1 MAKYAI
7 LQTFY
12 ASDKWRKF
20 RLALIFERSK
30 GKVGVICPKCNKLI
44 ARPID
49 IHAHHCNI
57 ELTPENV
64 GDYSISMNPFNI
76 ELICRWCHDKEHH
89 RFGYKPAKK
98 VYIVYG
104 SPMSGKKTFVQEN
117 MERGDIV
124 VDMDRLY
131 EAVSMQPYY
140 DKPDNLL
147 TNVIGIRTLLLDNIR
162 TRYGKWFNAWIIGG
176 YADKF
181 KRERLAEDI
190 GAELVYC
197 EATKEECYMRLE
209 ADEDR
214 QYRVT
219 EWKKYIDEWFE
230 KYS

>member
-12 ASDKWRKF
+12 ASDIWREF
-20 RLALIFERSK
+20 RLALILERSK
-30 GKVGVICPKCNKLI
+30 GKGGVICAKCGKLI
-44 ARPID
+44 ARQKD
-49 IHAHHCNI
+49 IHGHHVI

-64 GDYSISMNPFNI
+64 NDYNISLNPI
-76 ELICRWCHDKEHH
+76 YVELICRGCHDKEHH
-89 RFGYKPAKK
+89 RFGYKPPKK

-104 SPMSGKKTFVQEN
+104 SPMSGKKSFVEQN

-124 VDMDRLY
+124 VDMDKLFS
-131 EAVSMQPYY
+131 AVSMRDGY

-162 TRYGKWFNAWIIGG
+162 TRYGKWYNAWVIGG
-176 YADKF
+176 YPDKF

-197 EATKEECYMRLE
+197 EATKEECYARLE
-209 ADEDR
+209 SDKDR
-214 QYRVT
+214 QYRVV
-219 EWKKYIDEWFE
+219 EWKKYIDDWFE
-230 KYS
+230 TYS

>member
-12 ASDKWRKF
+12 ASKEWRTL
-20 RLALIFERSK
+20 RQVLINER
-30 GKVGVICPKCNKLI
+30 GKDQGVKCERCGKLI
-44 ARPID
+44 VKAID
-49 IHAHHCNI
+49 IHAHHKV

-64 GDYSISMNPFNI
+64 NDYNISLNPELV
-76 ELICRWCHDKEHH
+76 ELICHGCHDKEHY
-89 RFGYKPAKK
+89 RFGYKPPKK

-104 SPMSGKKTFVQEN
+104 PPMSGKSSFVMEN

-124 VDMDRLY
+124 IDMDRLFN
-131 EAVSMQPYY
+131 AVSMREFY

-147 TNVIGIRTLLLDNIR
+147 SNVIGIRTLLLDNIK
-162 TRYGKWFNAWIIGG
+162 TRYGKWYNAWIIGG

-181 KRERLAEDI
+181 KRERLAEDL

-197 EATKEECYMRLE
+197 EVTKEECYIRLE
-209 ADEDR
+209 IDKDR
-214 QYRVT
+214 QYRIT

-230 KYS
+230 KY

>member
-12 ASDKWRKF
+12 ASDKWRSF
-20 RLALIFERSK
+20 RLNLILERSK
-30 GKVGVICPKCNKLI
+30 DNGGVICEKCKKLI
-44 ARPID
+44 VNPID
-49 IHAHHCNI
+49 IHAHHKK

-64 GDYSISMNPFNI
+64 HDYNISLNPVLI
-76 ELICRWCHDKEHH
+76 ELICHSCHDKEHY

-104 SPMSGKKTFVQEN
+104 APIAGKKAFVKEN

-124 VDMDRLY
+124 IDMDRLY
-131 EAVSMQPYY
+131 EAVSMQHQY
-140 DKPDNLL
+140 DKPNNLL
-147 TNVIGIRTLLLDNIR
+147 TNVISIRTLLIDSVK
-162 TRYGKWFNAWIIGG
+162 TRYGKWYNAWIIGG
-176 YADKF
+176 YADRF

-190 GAELVYC
+190 GAELVYI
-197 EATKEECYMRLE
+197 ETTKEECYARL
-209 ADEDR
+209 DIDKDR
-214 QYRVT
+214 AYRVK

>member
-1 MAKYAI
+1 MARCAI

-12 ASDKWRKF
+12 ASDKWRSF

-30 GKVGVICPKCNKLI
+30 GKGGVICPKCGNFI
-44 ARPID
+44 ERPID
-49 IHAHHCNI
+49 IHAHHKVV
-57 ELTPENV
+57 LTPENV
-64 GDYSISMNPFNI
+64 HDYSISMNPNNI
-76 ELICRWCHDKEHH
+76 ELICRGCHDKEHH
-89 RFGYKPAKK
+89 RFGYKPGKK

-104 SPMSGKKTFVQEN
+104 APMSGKKTFVQEN

-147 TNVIGIRTLLLDNIR
+147 TNVIGIRTMLLDNIR

-190 GAELVYC
+190 GAELVHC
-197 EATKEECYMRLE
+197 IATKEECYVRLE
-209 ADEDR
+209 VDKDR

-219 EWKKYIDEWFE
+219 EWKKYIDDWYD